1 MLGLTSISTVVIISL
16 AVFFGLLIL
25 NIVFKTAKFIFKLA
39 FTLIFIAIIAGIVLK
54 FIFDISVIGLISGI
68 FAVILIL

>member
-1 MLGLTSISTVVIISL
+1 MLGLTSIYTVVIISL
-16 AVFFGLLIL
+16 AVFSRLLIL

>member
-25 NIVFKTAKFIFKLA
+25 NIVFKTAKFIFKLV

-68 FAVILIL
+68 FAMILIL